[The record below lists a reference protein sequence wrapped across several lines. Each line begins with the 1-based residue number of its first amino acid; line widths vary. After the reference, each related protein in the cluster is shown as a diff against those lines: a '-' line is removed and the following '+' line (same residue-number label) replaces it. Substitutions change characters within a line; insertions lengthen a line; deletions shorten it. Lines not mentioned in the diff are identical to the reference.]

1 MITACFERCPGM
13 IIFRMIAYRPRGT
26 ACQREQ
32 KKPDCQQSSEEH
44 YILECGDVKQ
54 HIAL

>member
-32 KKPDCQQSSEEH
+32 KNQIVSSRLKNTTFSNAAMSNS
-44 YILECGDVKQ
+44 I
-54 HIAL
+54 